1 MQVFHEVAYKARN
14 RGDILAGI
22 DEFLD
27 KVTVLPPG
35 EWDPEIRLAPPEK
48 VPSQVDRR
56 MSMAPKKE
64 HACKKPERKSRQP
77 PVSWSKR
84 LAVVFR
90 CMWCCRCVGTS
101 LWVLDAF
108 SFCCYCVCNSCAL
121 APSKYIKIM

>member
-1 MQVFHEVAYKARN
+1 MSHSSLVQVFHEVAYKARN
-14 RGDILAGI
+14 KGDILAGI

-56 MSMAPKKE
+56 MSTAPKKE
-64 HACKKPERKSRQP
+64 HACKKPENKSRQP

-84 LAVVFR
+84 LAVVFT
-90 CMWCCRCVGTS
+90 CVRS
-101 LWVLDAF
+101 I
-108 SFCCYCVCNSCAL
+108 SVCG
-121 APSKYIKIM
+121 Y